1 MEETAPACACVGEAG
16 GCGGEAGVAVSCS
29 ELQIHE
35 QVHSEEEKA
44 PVCFSVLQC
53 VTVYCSVL

>member
-1 MEETAPACACVGEAG
+1 MEEKAPACVCVGEAG
-16 GCGGEAGVAVSCS
+16 GVRRVAVSCS

-35 QVHSEEEKA
+35 QIHSEEEKA